1 MGDKSESD
9 WTEEDTNRYNLSL
22 LNEPKRDKLR
32 VGVNSESLRNRVLAE
47 EAKSN
52 GHGTAR

>member
-1 MGDKSESD
+1 MPKESESD

-32 VGVNSESLRNRVLAE
+32 VGVSSESLRNRVLAE

-52 GHGTAR
+52 GHGTTR